1 MKTEY
6 SLKINQ
12 DTNDWL
18 CKFKAIGELA
28 STSGKQQT
36 ENLRSLNYHFRDK
49 IRSC

>member
-36 ENLRSLNYHFRDK
+36 KKTSLIKLSFRDK